1 MIHLDRDVCD
11 RARLARDPRFDGLF
25 FIGVKS
31 TGIYCR
37 PICPARSPRSENI
50 EYYPSAAAAAAA
62 GLRPCLRC
70 RPETAPGTPAWN
82 GTSASVS
89 RAMHLIRQGALNDG
103 SVDQLSDR
111 LGLSSR
117 HLRRLFRKHIGTTP
131 KIIADHQRLL
141 FAKKL
146 VMETDI
152 PVTQAALASGYGSLR
167 RFNAAF
173 RKGVG
178 RTPSQ
183 MRRSRSQAQ
192 PVETSG
198 VRCTLDLSYR
208 PPYDWDRMLAFF
220 QRRAIPGVEHVA
232 NGTYR
237 RTVRLGS
244 GRGEIAVRHAA
255 KGFGLKLE
263 ICLTDDR
270 NLMTVVE
277 RVKRMFDLDAN
288 PQAIHWTL
296 RQDPLLD
303 CLIRQTP
310 GLRLPGSWDPFETAV
325 RAVIGQQISV
335 KGAVTQM
342 GRLVRQ
348 AGMPCDLAE
357 DVHLAHF
364 FPEANDLA
372 NMDWTTI
379 GMPKARKT
387 TLRRLADEVASG
399 ALPLEAAAG
408 LPAFIDAI
416 TQIRGIG
423 DWTANYIAMRALGE
437 PDGFPA
443 SDLGILKA
451 LQKGPDRPTAK
462 QAAARAENWRP
473 WRAYACIYLWHSL
486 GNTLEEA

>member
-1 MIHLDRDVCD
+1 MMHLDRDVCD

-37 PICPARSPRSENI
+37 PICPARPPRPENI
-50 EYYPSAAAAAAA
+50 VYYPTAAAAAAA

-82 GTSASVS
+82 GTAASVS

-103 SVDQLSDR
+103 SVDQLADR
-111 LGLSSR
+111 LGLSAR
-117 HLRRLFRKHIGTTP
+117 HLRRLFRKHIGATP
-131 KIIADHQRLL
+131 KAIADHQRLL

-146 VMETDI
+146 VMETDMPI
-152 PVTQAALASGYGSLR
+152 TQAALASGYGSLR

-178 RTPSQ
+178 RTPSR
-183 MRRSRSQAQ
+183 MRSSRSQPQAV
-192 PVETSG
+192 PASG
-198 VRCTLDLSYR
+198 VRCILDLSYR
-208 PPYDWDRMLAFF
+208 PPYNWDRMLAFF

-232 NGTYR
+232 NGIYR

-244 GRGEIAVRHAA
+244 GRGEIAVRHATR
-255 KGFGLKLE
+255 GFGLRLE

-270 NLMTVVE
+270 NLMIVVE

-288 PQAIHWTL
+288 PNAIHWTL
-296 RQDPLLD
+296 RHDPLLD
-303 CLIRQTP
+303 RLIRQAP

-348 AGMPCDLAE
+348 AGRPYDSAE
-357 DVHLAHF
+357 DVHLTHF
-364 FPEANDLA
+364 FPEAAELA
-372 NMDWTTI
+372 DMDWTAI
-379 GMPKARKT
+379 GMPGARKT
-387 TLRRLADEVASG
+387 TLRLLAEKVASG
-399 ALPLEAAAG
+399 ALSLEEAAG
-408 LPAFIDAI
+408 LPAFIDAM
-416 TQIRGIG
+416 TQMRGIG
-423 DWTANYIAMRALGE
+423 EWTANYIAMRALGE
-437 PDGFPA
+437 PDAFPA

-451 LQKGPDRPTAK
+451 LQEGPDRPTGK
-462 QAAARAENWRP
+462 QASTRAENWRP
-473 WRAYACIYLWHSL
+473 WRAYACMYLWHSL
-486 GNTLEEA
+486 EEAG

>member
-1 MIHLDRDVCD
+1 MMHLDRDVCD

-37 PICPARSPRSENI
+37 PICPARPPRPENI
-50 EYYPSAAAAAAA
+50 VYYPTAAAAAAA

-82 GTSASVS
+82 GTAASVS

-103 SVDQLSDR
+103 SVDQLADR

-117 HLRRLFRKHIGTTP
+117 HLRRLFRKHIGATP
-131 KIIADHQRLL
+131 KAIADHQRLL

-146 VMETDI
+146 VMETDMPI
-152 PVTQAALASGYGSLR
+152 TQAALASGYGSLR

-173 RKGVG
+173 RKGLG
-178 RTPSQ
+178 RTPSR
-183 MRRSRSQAQ
+183 MRSSRSQPQ
-192 PVETSG
+192 PVAASG
-198 VRCTLDLSYR
+198 ARCILDLSYR

-244 GRGEIAVRHAA
+244 GQGEIAVRHATR
-255 KGFGLKLE
+255 GFGLRLE

-270 NLMTVVE
+270 DLMVVVE

-288 PQAIHWTL
+288 PRAIHSTL
-296 RQDPLLD
+296 CHDPLLGR
-303 CLIRQTP
+303 LIRQTP
-310 GLRLPGSWDPFETAV
+310 GLRLSGSWDPFETAV
-325 RAVIGQQISV
+325 RAVIGQQISI

-348 AGMPCDLAE
+348 AGRPYDSAQ
-357 DVHLAHF
+357 DVHLTHF
-364 FPEANDLA
+364 FPRAAELA
-372 NMDWTTI
+372 DMGWTGI
-379 GMPKARKT
+379 GMPGARKT
-387 TLRRLADEVASG
+387 TLRRLAEKAASG
-399 ALPLEAAAG
+399 ALSLQGTAG
-408 LPAFIDAI
+408 LPAFIDAM

-423 DWTANYIAMRALGE
+423 EWTANYIAMRALGE
-437 PDGFPA
+437 PDAFPA

-451 LQKGPDRPTAK
+451 LQEGPDRPTGK
-462 QAAARAENWRP
+462 QAGARAENWRP
-473 WRAYACIYLWHSL
+473 WRAYACMYLWHSL
-486 GNTLEEA
+486 EEAG

>member
-37 PICPARSPRSENI
+37 PVCPARPPRPENI
-50 EYYPSAAAAAAA
+50 VYYPTAAAAAAA

-103 SVDQLSDR
+103 SVDQLAGR

-117 HLRRLFRKHIGTTP
+117 HLRRLFRKHIGATP
-131 KIIADHQRLL
+131 KAIADHQRLL

-146 VMETDI
+146 VMETDMPI
-152 PVTQAALASGYGSLR
+152 TQAALASGYGSLR

-173 RKGVG
+173 HKGVG
-178 RTPSQ
+178 KTPSQ
-183 MRRSRSQAQ
+183 MRNSRSQTRPAAN
-192 PVETSG
+192 SG
-198 VRCTLDLSYR
+198 VRCTLNLSYR

-220 QRRAIPGVEHVA
+220 RKRAIPGVEHVSD
-232 NGTYR
+232 GTYR
-237 RTVRLGS
+237 RTVRLDS

-255 KGFGLKLE
+255 RGFGLRLE

-270 NLMTVVE
+270 DLMAVVE

-288 PQAIHWTL
+288 PRAIHVTL
-296 RQDPLLD
+296 RGDPLLD
-303 CLIRQTP
+303 RLIRQTP
-310 GLRLPGSWDPFETAV
+310 GLRLPGSWEPFETAV
-325 RAVIGQQISV
+325 RAVIGQQISI

-348 AGMPCDLAE
+348 AGTPYESAE
-357 DVHLAHF
+357 DDYLTHF
-364 FPEANDLA
+364 FPEPAELA
-372 NMDWTTI
+372 DMDDTAI
-379 GMPKARKT
+379 GMPGTRKA
-387 TLRRLADEVASG
+387 TLRSLAERVASG
-399 ALPLEAAAG
+399 ALPLEGNAG
-408 LPAFIDAI
+408 LSAFVEAM
-416 TQIRGIG
+416 TKIRGIG
-423 DWTANYIAMRALGE
+423 DWTANYVAMRALGE
-437 PDGFPA
+437 PDAFPA
-443 SDLGILKA
+443 SDLGLLKA

-462 QAAARAENWRP
+462 QAAARAEKWRP

-486 GNTLEEA
+486 EEAG

>member
-1 MIHLDRDVCD
+1 MIHLDRDICE

-37 PICPARSPRSENI
+37 PICPARAPRPENI
-50 EYYPSAAAAAAA
+50 VYYPTAAAAAAA

-82 GTSASVS
+82 GTSASVY
-89 RAMHLIRQGALNDG
+89 RAMQLIRQGALNDG
-103 SVDQLSDR
+103 SVDQLADR
-111 LGLSSR
+111 LGISAR
-117 HLRRLFRKHIGTTP
+117 HLRRLFRKHIGATP
-131 KIIADHQRLL
+131 KAIADHQRLL

-146 VMETDI
+146 VMETDMPI
-152 PVTQAALASGYGSLR
+152 TQAALASGYGSLR
-167 RFNAAF
+167 GFNAAF

-183 MRRSRSQAQ
+183 IRVGRSQGP
-192 PVETSG
+192 PVISSG
-198 VRCTLDLSYR
+198 ARCTLDLSYR

-220 QRRAIPGVEHVA
+220 RKRAIPGVEHVSA
-232 NGTYR
+232 GSYR

-244 GRGEIAVRHAA
+244 SRGEIAVRHAA

-263 ICLTDDR
+263 ICLSDDHD
-270 NLMTVVE
+270 LMVAVE

-288 PQAIHWTL
+288 PRAIHLTL
-296 RQDPLLD
+296 RRDPLLEG
-303 CLIRQTP
+303 LIRQTP

-325 RAVIGQQISV
+325 RAVIGQQVSI

-348 AGMPCDLAE
+348 AGRPYDSAD
-357 DVHLAHF
+357 DVHLTHF
-364 FPEANDLA
+364 FPEPAALA
-372 NMDWTTI
+372 NMDWTEM
-379 GMPKARKT
+379 GMPGARKA
-387 TLRRLADEVASG
+387 TLRLLAEKVASG
-399 ALPLEAAAG
+399 ALSLEGAAG
-408 LPAFIDAI
+408 LPAFVDAM

-423 DWTANYIAMRALGE
+423 DWTANYTAMRALGE
-437 PDGFPA
+437 PDAFPA

-451 LQKGPDRPTAK
+451 LQKGSNRPTAK
-462 QAAARAENWRP
+462 QAVVQAENWRP
-473 WRAYACIYLWHSL
+473 WRAYGCIYLWHSL
-486 GNTLEEA
+486 EEAG

>member
-1 MIHLDRDVCD
+1 MMSHLDRDVCN

-37 PICPARSPRSENI
+37 PTCPARPPGPENI
-50 EYYPSAAAAAAA
+50 VYYPTAAAAAAA

-89 RAMHLIRQGALNDG
+89 RAMHLIQQGALNDG
-103 SVDQLSDR
+103 SVDQLADR
-111 LGLSSR
+111 LGLSAR
-117 HLRRLFRKHIGTTP
+117 HLRRLFRKHIGAPP
-131 KIIADHQRLL
+131 KAIADHQRLL

-146 VMETDI
+146 VMETDMPI
-152 PVTQAALASGYGSLR
+152 TQVALAAGYGSLR

-183 MRRSRSQAQ
+183 MRNSRSQTQ
-192 PVETSG
+192 PTATSG

-220 QRRAIPGVEHVA
+220 QKRAIPGVEHVS
-232 NGTYR
+232 NGSYR

-244 GRGEIAVRHAA
+244 GWGEIAVRHAA
-255 KGFGLKLE
+255 KGFGLTLE
-263 ICLTDDR
+263 ICLTDDQD
-270 NLMTVVE
+270 LMLAVE

-288 PQAIHWTL
+288 PRAIHWTL

-303 CLIRQTP
+303 RLLRQTP

-325 RAVIGQQISV
+325 RAVIGQQISI

-348 AGMPCDLAE
+348 AGMPYNLAE
-357 DVHLAHF
+357 DVHLTHF
-364 FPEANDLA
+364 FPEAAELM
-372 NMDWTTI
+372 NMDWTAI
-379 GMPKARKT
+379 KMPEARRA
-387 TLRRLADEVASG
+387 TLRLLTENVASG
-399 ALPLEAAAG
+399 ALLLEGAAG
-408 LPAFIDAI
+408 LPAFIEAM
-416 TQIRGIG
+416 TRLPGIG
-423 DWTANYIAMRALGE
+423 EWTANYIAMRALVE
-437 PDGFPA
+437 PDAFPA

-451 LQKGPDRPTAK
+451 LQEGPDRPTGK

-473 WRAYACIYLWHSL
+473 WRAYACMYLWHSL
-486 GNTLEEA
+486 EETG